1 MTPPNKRKTNC
12 FNWLKTSSPRRVPL
26 SHNHTIQMGIIQQ
39 VDISCGI
46 FECSSIDHSLSQY
59 GLFDSVVHLFQ
70 CLFKIYMVSHGWLDF
85 NTIKSRTF
93 RAMPWLCA
101 NWYQFRSPTRRLWT
115 YSIMQFWNATAKLH
129 KSAKNGWHPPTQ
141 NENMRSLFLL
151 FNPYLTTERI
161 TPWRGSQ
168 VPTVPSFFLRTWD
181 SDVWF
186 RILRGNFGNYGNWG

>member
-1 MTPPNKRKTNC
+1 MTSPNKRKTNC

-26 SHNHTIQMGIIQQ
+26 SHNHTVQMGIIQQ

-59 GLFDSVVHLFQ
+59 GLFDPVVHLFQ

-85 NTIKSRTF
+85 DTIKSRTF

-101 NWYQFRSPTRRLWT
+101 NWYQFRSPTRRLGT

-129 KSAKNGWHPPTQ
+129 KSAKNGRYPPTQ
-141 NENMRSLFLL
+141 NGNSIHFSYSLAHTLL
-151 FNPYLTTERI
+151 LI
-161 TPWRGSQ
+161 GSHREEVPE
-168 VPTVPSFFLRTWD
+168 VPTVPSFFWGRKIPTCD
-181 SDVWF
+181 SEFCEGTLGTCLVL
-186 RILRGNFGNYGNWG
+186 I